1 MSNRDLC
8 ITLIN
13 DIEEEKLANV
23 AIMLQSIKDMLDES
37 FDDAYCTRLYE
48 DYLNDPNP
56 EKHETISLKDYAKEL
71 GVALQ

>member
-23 AIMLQSIKDMLDES
+23 AVMLQSVKDMIDES
-37 FDDAYCTRLYE
+37 IDDVYCARLYE
-48 DYLNDPNP
+48 DYLNDPDP
-56 EKHETISLKDYAKEL
+56 KKHESISLNDYAKEL
-71 GVALQ
+71 GVVLQ